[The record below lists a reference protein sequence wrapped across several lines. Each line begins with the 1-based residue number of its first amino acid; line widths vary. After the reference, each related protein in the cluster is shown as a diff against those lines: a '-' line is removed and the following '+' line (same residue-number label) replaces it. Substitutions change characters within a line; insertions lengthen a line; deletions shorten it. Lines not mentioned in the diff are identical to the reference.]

1 MAREELKMKATIEN
15 RLIQSL
21 ALMTPKNDVRVYL
34 NAIYIAEGRAVVTN
48 GHYLLLVRI
57 PEFEGEDHCYIM
69 PDWIKGIKTD
79 NVEIETVGDGVMV
92 NGITYPKYDQGR
104 YPDYRRVIPEKT
116 SGKPAK
122 YSMQYLAMFAKVE
135 KLLGK
140 GTAYDKEKEKFISV
154 PGMLTIHHNGEKA
167 AIITSNASADFLG
180 VLMPIRDGNTGPFE
194 TPLWAFNREEGT
206 A

>member
-1 MAREELKMKATIEN
+1 MKATIEN

-21 ALMTPKNDVRVYL
+21 ALMTPKNNKRACL
-34 NAIYIAEGRAVVTN
+34 NAIYISKGRAVVAHN
-48 GHYLLLVRI
+48 HYLALVNV
-57 PEFEGEDHCYIM
+57 PEFEGEGDCYIM
-69 PDWIKGIKTD
+69 PEWVKGIKTD
-79 NVEIETVGDGVMV
+79 KVEIETVDNGVTI

-116 SGKPAK
+116 SEETAQFNA
-122 YSMQYLAMFAKVE
+122 QYLAMFAKVE

-154 PGMLTIHHNGEKA
+154 PGMLTIHHNGNSG

-180 VLMPIRDGNTGPFE
+180 VLMPLRSSNNGPFDI
-194 TPLWAFNREEGT
+194 PLWAFD
-206 A
+206 

>member
-1 MAREELKMKATIEN
+1 MKATIEN

-34 NAIYIAEGRAVVTN
+34 NAIYIANGRAVVTN

-57 PEFEGEDHCYIM
+57 PEFEGEDNCYIM
-69 PDWIKGIKTD
+69 PEWVKGIKTD
-79 NVEIETVGDGVMV
+79 KVEIETIDNWTIV

-116 SGKPAK
+116 SGEPAQFD
-122 YSMQYLAMFAKVE
+122 MQYLAMLAKVK

-140 GTAYDKEKEKFISV
+140 GTVYNKDKGGFVSA
-154 PGMLTIHHNGEKA
+154 PGMLTIHHNGSSSA

-180 VLMPIRDGNTGPFE
+180 VLAPLSSSNNGPFE
-194 TPLWAFNREEGT
+194 TPAWAFNREGE